1 MNGSWTT
8 WITDLNLLRQC
19 GRGGLR
25 RLRGVPA
32 PEEGAQPQA
41 EIEPTGMDQR
51 RLRMFGV
58 IAQVGAA
65 HGTVL

>member
-1 MNGSWTT
+1 MDNVDHRSKPAATMRSRWS
-8 WITDLNLLRQC
+8 
-19 GRGGLR
+19 R

-41 EIEPTGMDQR
+41 EIEPTGRDQR

-58 IAQVGAA
+58 TAQVGAA

>member
-1 MNGSWTT
+1 M
-8 WITDLNLLRQC
+8 
-19 GRGGLR
+19 
-25 RLRGVPA
+25 PA

-58 IAQVGAA
+58 TAQVGAA